1 MEDNIKSPMAETRK
15 HILDTLDKA
24 QEILTLPSVIQR
36 ILEVTSSKNSSVAE
50 LKDIIE
56 SDPALTTRILSVANS
71 AYYGFVR
78 KVSTI
83 SHAVVVLG
91 FEEIKNIALGMSV
104 LKLFDRKGS
113 VFMER
118 LWRHSLAVAVATRMV
133 ASHLGLKLEGKYF
146 VGGLLHDIG
155 KIFLYQYMPEVY
167 GVLLTQM
174 LDNDNVYTYHRLE
187 TLICGVSHGEIGGR
201 LLNSWGFPPDIT
213 DAVKYHHLPG
223 LVVTDK
229 VFAICIH
236 LADILCSIKGITPLD
251 DHFFLPVDRDIL
263 DDLYF
268 LKEDFSTDD
277 MVFLLERLDLEIE
290 RHSSF
295 VTMFR

>member
-1 MEDNIKSPMAETRK
+1 MDGEINRPMEETRK

-24 QEILTLPSVIQR
+24 QEILTLPSVIQKV
-36 ILEVTSSKNSSVAE
+36 LEITSSRNSSVSE

-78 KVSTI
+78 KVSTV

-91 FEEIKNIALGMSV
+91 FEEIKNIVLSMSV
-104 LKLFDRKGS
+104 LRLFDRKGS
-113 VFMER
+113 VFVEN

-167 GVLLTQM
+167 RVLLKEM
-174 LDNDNVYTYHRLE
+174 LSQDNNYTYHRLE
-187 TLICGVSHGEIGGR
+187 ALICGISHEEIGGR
-201 LLNSWGFPPDIT
+201 LLNSWGFPIDIT
-213 DAVKYHHLPG
+213 DAVKYHHRPG
-223 LVVTDK
+223 LALKDK
-229 VFAICIH
+229 VFTVCIH
-236 LADILCSIKGITPLD
+236 IADILCSIKGITPLK

-263 DDLYF
+263 DVLYS
-268 LKEDFSTDD
+268 LKENFATDD
-277 MVFLLERLDLEIE
+277 MIHLLERLDLEIE